1 MLGDL
6 RSHGSIASNI
16 KSNSELNSI
25 EWQWEAESHHFS
37 IDRDKCVQLF
47 QSDLPRL
54 TNNFLLSCLSY
65 QDQSTLVH
73 HFEEAHKSTQK
84 RRFCCCLNLAQGK
97 VSYVEFS
104 FSGDKQGRV
113 LGHLTPLISFDKT
126 SDLVSQL
133 FEQLFD
139 NPHHGVVLANSEK
152 SVIACNRY
160 FQEHTGYLHHDLAGK
175 SLDTLDS
182 GKHSKDYYQNLWEEV
197 KRKGFWSGVILIKT
211 KSGNTIPQDLTV
223 QKLALGENM
232 LYVGW
237 YLDLSKNLYRV
248 ADVEHGGIELLT
260 QLPTEQQF
268 TQAVA
273 SRWMDEAAEHISMVV
288 AFVPKFNREDD
299 FELKSVLSEHLA
311 RNRNAQQVGYIGN
324 NHFVAC
330 LECEKRPG
338 PSQIRIIHQ
347 TIRRFFASLNQK
359 AGKEV
364 HLAIVHGKV
373 GVSVLGHDAHN
384 PKLLVPHA
392 VQAMLEQ
399 QSDARGLITFYHGA
413 IHREVLRRKEL
424 EEWAVKLI
432 KSNAVEVYYQPIVDV
447 KTWDIV
453 KFEAL
458 SRFKAPNGT
467 MLNTQEMVTV
477 AEDLDLVSDLDWCV
491 GRKALED
498 LSVIQE
504 RYGEKLGM
512 TINRSLNTKLEVDE
526 VLQSAD
532 ALVHQYAKTPELVTI
547 ELTESAYFDSE
558 SEQSS
563 LIRNIRRRGVSVAI
577 DDFGTGY
584 SSFSYLSDCN
594 FDLLKIDR
602 DFVSGLRVG
611 THKYHIVKMITE
623 LAHTLNVKVVAE
635 GVETRQELEV
645 ICGVG
650 VDYIQ
655 GYFFSKPLP
664 LDQLESAWNYCE
676 KLEDFLTRASS
687 MRQVGILS
695 ITQTHIPTL
704 EPKDTLEDARRLF
717 TSQQYNLEVIPIVD
731 GTICVGVIGREELN
745 HHLSNTLGTKL
756 ETPKDVVALKR
767 KLNQVMRRDIHRA
780 SYLIKMSEMPEL
792 IKSGIKPPWLVIN
805 ETGQYLGVVTN
816 QDLLNHFAN
825 EQV

>member
-6 RSHGSIASNI
+6 RSRGSIESYVKGKA
-16 KSNSELNSI
+16 ELNSI
-25 EWQWEAESHHFS
+25 EWRWEAESHHFS
-37 IDRDKCVQLF
+37 IERDECVQLF
-47 QSDLPRL
+47 QSDFPNL

-65 QDQSTLVH
+65 QDQSALVKQ
-73 HFEEAHKSTQK
+73 FEEAHKSLQK
-84 RRFCCCLNLAQGK
+84 RRFSCCLNLDQGK
-97 VSYVEFS
+97 VSYVEFT
-104 FSGDKQGRV
+104 FNGDKQGRV
-113 LGHLTPLISFDKT
+113 LGHLAPLVTFDKN
-126 SDLVSQL
+126 SDFVSQL

-139 NPHHGVVLANSEK
+139 NPHHGVVIANSEK
-152 SVIACNRY
+152 NVIACNSY
-160 FQEHTGYLHHDLAGK
+160 FQEHTGYSHPDLAGRN
-175 SLDTLDS
+175 LDKLDS
-182 GKHSKDYYQNLWEEV
+182 GKHSKDYYQNLWKEV
-197 KRKGFWSGVILIKT
+197 ARKGFWSGVILIKT

-223 QKLALGENM
+223 QKFSLGENIF
-232 LYVGW
+232 YVGW

-248 ADVEHGGIELLT
+248 ADVEHGGVELLT

-268 TQAVA
+268 TQSVA
-273 SRWMDEAAEHISMVV
+273 SRWMDEAEEHISMVV
-288 AFVPKFNREDD
+288 AFVPKFNSEDD
-299 FELKSVLSEHLA
+299 FEHKSVLSEHLA

-338 PSQIRIIHQ
+338 PSQVRIIHQ
-347 TIRRFFASLNQK
+347 TIRRFFSSLNQK
-359 AGKEV
+359 AGKEI

-373 GVSVLGHDAHN
+373 GVSVLGHDTHN
-384 PKLLVPHA
+384 PKLLVSHA

-399 QSDARGLITFYHGA
+399 QNDARGLITFYHGA

-432 KSNAVEVYYQPIVDV
+432 RSNAVEVYYQPIVDV

-458 SRFKAPNGT
+458 SRFKAPNGKI
-467 MLNTQEMVTV
+467 LNTQEMVTV

-512 TINRSLNTKLEVDE
+512 TINRSLNTKLETDE

-532 ALVHQYAKTPELVTI
+532 DLVHQFAKTPELVTI

-602 DFVSGLRVG
+602 EFVTGLRVG

-645 ICGVG
+645 ICSVG

-664 LDQLESAWNYCE
+664 IDQLESAWSYCE
-676 KLEDFLTRASS
+676 RLEEFLTRASS
-687 MRQVGILS
+687 MRQVGILN
-695 ITQTHIPTL
+695 ITQTYIPTL
-704 EPKDTLEDARRLF
+704 EPQDTLEAARNLF
-717 TSQQYNLEVIPIVD
+717 DSKQYNLEVIPVVD
-731 GTICVGVIGREELN
+731 GTTCVGVVGREELN
-745 HHLSNTLGTKL
+745 HHLSTTLGTKL
-756 ETPKDVVALKR
+756 ETPKDLVALKR

-780 SYLIKMSEMPEL
+780 SYQIKMSEVPEL
-792 IKSGIKPPWLVIN
+792 IKSGIKPPWLVVN
-805 ETGQYLGVVTN
+805 ETGQYLGVVTS
-816 QDLLNHFAN
+816 QDLLSHFAN
-825 EQV
+825 E